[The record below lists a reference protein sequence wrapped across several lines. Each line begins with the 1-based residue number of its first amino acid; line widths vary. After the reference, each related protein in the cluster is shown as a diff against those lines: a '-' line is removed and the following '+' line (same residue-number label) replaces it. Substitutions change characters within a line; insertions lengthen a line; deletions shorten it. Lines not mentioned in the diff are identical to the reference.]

1 MTVGCD
7 DVHHGPSCQRGDPAR
22 RTDVA
27 PRRGLPVLV
36 AALLAT
42 AGCFGGELAP
52 TIWPPPDF
60 ACEIEEVALRD
71 AVPQVV
77 RRFAVQVD
85 GTVVYGTA
93 ERSRIDAVSGAAL
106 PVFDRLVVYR
116 LVPECVRAFARRLDR
131 LGIGS
136 LETVQGE
143 RGVASDAGLVL
154 RWRAFGDQRTI
165 VARGRVFGA
174 MAEILDLIT
183 AHLPDGE
190 RFGLPGFAERPIVAV
205 LRGIPPPQ
213 RDAKEALV
221 AHRTLLTKGAPE
233 RRVLLDSFALACA
246 VGDRAAAEELL
257 QQWSVATAE
266 LAKNPF
272 ADDGKDGIT
281 PEVLQRLLPLQ

>member
-1 MTVGCD
+1 M
-7 DVHHGPSCQRGDPAR
+7 HHGPSCHRGDPAR

-27 PRRGLPVLV
+27 PLRGLSCLV
-36 AALLAT
+36 AALFAT
-42 AGCFGGELAP
+42 AGCIGGELAP

-60 ACEIEEVALRD
+60 SCEIEEVALRD

-77 RRFAVQVD
+77 RRFVMQAD

-93 ERSRIDAVSGAAL
+93 ESSRIDAVSGAAL
-106 PVFDRLVVYR
+106 PVFDRLVIYR

-131 LGIGS
+131 FGIS
-136 LETVQGE
+136 NLETVQGE

-174 MAEILDLIT
+174 MAEILDLIA
-183 AHLPDGE
+183 AHFPDGE

-205 LRGIPPPQ
+205 LRGVPPPQ
-213 RDAKEALV
+213 RDAKEALS

-246 VGDRAAAEELL
+246 VGDRPAAEELL
-257 QQWSVATAE
+257 QQWSAATAE
-266 LAKNPF
+266 LALNPF
-272 ADDGKDGIT
+272 ADDGRDGIT
-281 PEVLQRLLPLQ
+281 PEVLQRLMPLQ